1 MEVWKTLIR
10 IMFRTVEVPVD
21 WVHEIVDI
29 LDSDKSGTISLS
41 EIVITLRAMWT
52 KMKKANKIAKV

>member
-1 MEVWKTLIR
+1 MHVWKTVIR
-10 IMFRTVEVPVD
+10 IMFRKVEVPVE

-41 EIVITLRAMWT
+41 EIVITLRAMWI

>member
-1 MEVWKTLIR
+1 MWKILIKF
-10 IMFRTVEVPVD
+10 MFRKVEVPVE

-41 EIVITLRAMWT
+41 EIVITLRAMWI

>member
-1 MEVWKTLIR
+1 
-10 IMFRTVEVPVD
+10 MFRKVEVPVD

-41 EIVITLRAMWT
+41 EIVITLRAMWV

>member
-1 MEVWKTLIR
+1 MDVWKTLIR
-10 IMFRTVEVPVD
+10 IMFRNVEVPVD
-21 WVHEIVDI
+21 WGHEIVDI

-41 EIVITLRAMWT
+41 EIVITLRAMWI

>member
-1 MEVWKTLIR
+1 MWKTLIR
-10 IMFRTVEVPVD
+10 IMFRKVEVPVD

-41 EIVITLRAMWT
+41 EIAITLRAMWI
-52 KMKKANKIAKV
+52 KMKRANKIAKV

>member
-1 MEVWKTLIR
+1 MWKTLIR
-10 IMFRTVEVPVD
+10 IMFRNVEVPVD

-41 EIVITLRAMWT
+41 EIVITLRAMWI
-52 KMKKANKIAKV
+52 KMKKAKKIAKV

>member
-1 MEVWKTLIR
+1 MWKTLIR
-10 IMFRTVEVPVD
+10 IMFRRVEVPVD
-21 WVHEIVDI
+21 WVHQVVDI

-41 EIVITLRAMWT
+41 EIVIALRAMWV

>member
-1 MEVWKTLIR
+1 MWKTLIR
-10 IMFRTVEVPVD
+10 IMFRRIEVPVD

-41 EIVITLRAMWT
+41 EIVITLRAMGV

>member
-1 MEVWKTLIR
+1 MKVWKTLIR
-10 IMFRTVEVPVD
+10 IMFRKVEVPVD

-41 EIVITLRAMWT
+41 EIVITLRAMWI
-52 KMKKANKIAKV
+52 KMKKANKISKV

>member
-1 MEVWKTLIR
+1 MWKTLIR
-10 IMFRTVEVPVD
+10 IMFRKVEVPVD

-29 LDSDKSGTISLS
+29 LDDDKSGTISLS
-41 EIVITLRAMWT
+41 EIVIALRAMWA